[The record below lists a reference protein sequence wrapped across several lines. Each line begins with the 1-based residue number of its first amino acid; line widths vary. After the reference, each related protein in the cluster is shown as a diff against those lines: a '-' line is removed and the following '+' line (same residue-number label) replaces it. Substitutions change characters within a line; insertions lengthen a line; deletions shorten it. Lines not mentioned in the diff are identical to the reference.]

1 MIPTIVATPFSTVLN
16 HIVRQE
22 VFGRRLEAVLFE
34 LVSLVYATLEISQ
47 ISVVDSE
54 CLHGL

>member
-16 HIVRQE
+16 HIVRQV

-34 LVSLVYATLEISQ
+34 LVSLVYTTLEISQ
-47 ISVVDSE
+47 ISVVHSE
-54 CLHGL
+54 CIHGL